1 MTKRNIILIL
11 LGIIIVASLIAVIY
25 LVQIWNRP
33 LGEGL
38 ALPTL
43 TTVEISS
50 QQNDSESSEAT
61 PTAFQPADEE
71 ATSQNDPEPT
81 KVPTYTPIPTATP
94 EPLCGGPETMTVLA
108 LGVDSGGDNDYLYGL
123 ADVIK
128 VVRVDFVTPKVT
140 VMSLPRDLWVQIPG
154 IENYGVTEGKLNQSY
169 FYGTKGMGYYD
180 GPGGA
185 PGLMARTLQE
195 NFGLTVDH
203 YGTVNMVTFTRMVDA
218 VGGIDVYLPT
228 DVDGRPVDDKTE
240 DMGYFYA
247 GVNHFTGNAA
257 LRFSRIRKTD
267 TIFARMDRQTM
278 VICSLKD
285 KLLQPSVVGD
295 IPELIASFQGSVV
308 TDLSPAQMSQM
319 ACLLPKLSDENI
331 VFGGIPQE
339 ELTQSRQWDERQGYN
354 TFVWGI
360 DNELVRDYINRF
372 EAGTWPVSDG
382 NSGSCPPPVEV
393 RQ

>member
-1 MTKRNIILIL
+1 LLI
-11 LGIIIVASLIAVIY
+11 LGIIIIGGLIFGIF
-25 LVQIWNRP
+25 LVQKWNKP
-33 LGEGL
+33 LGESL
-38 ALPTL
+38 ALATQTPSAG
-43 TTVEISS
+43 SS
-50 QQNDSESSEAT
+50 QTELGVSSGVTA
-61 PTAFQPADEE
+61 TAFQPKEANSDEQ
-71 ATSQNDPEPT
+71 SNPEPT
-81 KVPTYTPIPTATP
+81 TIPTTTAIPTATP
-94 EPLCGGPETMTVLA
+94 EPLCGGPATMTVLA

-128 VVRVDFVTPKVT
+128 IVRIDFVTPKVS
-140 VMSLPRDLWVQIPG
+140 VLSLPRDLWVQIPG
-154 IENYGVTEGKLNQSY
+154 IEDFGVTEGKLNQSY

-185 PGLMARTLQE
+185 PGLIARTLQE

-203 YGTVNMVTFTRMVDA
+203 YGTVNMVTFKKMVDA

-228 DVDGRPVDDKTE
+228 DVDGRPVDDHTE

-247 GVNHFTGNAA
+247 GNNHFTGDAA

-278 VICSLKD
+278 VICALRD
-285 KLLQPSVVGD
+285 KLLQPSVIGD

-331 VFGGIPQE
+331 IFGGIPQE
-339 ELTQSRQWDERQGYN
+339 ELTMSRQWDARQGYY
-354 TFVWGI
+354 TFVWAI
-360 DNELVRDYINRF
+360 ENSVVRDYIERF
-372 EAGTWPVSDG
+372 EEGTFPVSEG
-382 NSGSCPPPVEV
+382 NSGSCPQPVQV
-393 RQ
+393 GP

>member
-1 MTKRNIILIL
+1 MTKRNLILIIL
-11 LGIIIVASLIAVIY
+11 GVIIAAGLIAGIY
-25 LVQIWNRP
+25 LVQKWDQP

-43 TTVEISS
+43 APVDSS
-50 QQNDSESSEAT
+50 NQQNGSESSEAT

-71 ATSQNDPEPT
+71 ATSQNEPEPT
-81 KVPTYTPIPTATP
+81 AVPTNMPIPTATP

-154 IENYGVTEGKLNQSY
+154 IEDFGVTEGKLNQSY

-218 VGGIDVYLPT
+218 VGGIDIYLPT

-247 GVNHFTGNAA
+247 GNNHFTGNAA

-278 VICSLKD
+278 VICALKE
-285 KLLQPSVVGD
+285 KLLQPSVIGD
-295 IPELIASFQGSVV
+295 IPELIASFQGSIV

-331 VFGGIPQE
+331 IFGGIPQE

-360 DNELVRDYINRF
+360 ENDVVRDYMKRF

-382 NSGSCPPPVEV
+382 SSGSCPPPVE
-393 RQ
+393 RGQ